1 MFGSPVARLKKD
13 CNSTRLQPKKTGK
26 FSDRCGLQPQSGPR
40 SVTFSILE
48 RLGQDRSFCNFWLA
62 KKNYCDEESEDVQP
76 KNKPWKQR
84 QVENLESEVEEVQDD
99 VEPPEEEIQEV
110 DDRVD
115 GSLDEHEVSTVQMT
129 KKPKLIKSFII
140 L

>member
-1 MFGSPVARLKKD
+1 MGKKQKIGGKRARE
-13 CNSTRLQPKKTGK
+13 
-26 FSDRCGLQPQSGPR
+26 SDIDS
-40 SVTFSILE
+40 
-48 RLGQDRSFCNFWLA
+48 
-62 KKNYCDEESEDVQP
+62 DEESEDVQP
-76 KNKPWKQR
+76 KNKPRKQR